1 MVKIEVLFFILSSF
15 FGVKEGQIAAN
26 NTHVFI
32 NPAEKVVTIKQ
43 YDLFT
48 VFLPKQD
55 TVVTITEIKKVLLNK
70 EQNWNKALDNFE
82 QKNCIFK
89 KENNQINAI
98 VTLHYKNEKD
108 LEAMGIWYNQE
119 LGEFSMLAIPK
130 ENLTSKNGR
139 YKDKLIVF
147 QNDSTFSFEMNPFKE
162 MREEHK
168 KLKKSL
174 LLYWDD

>member
-1 MVKIEVLFFILSSF
+1 MVKIEVLFFMLSSF
-15 FGVKEGQIAAN
+15 LSVNESQIAAN
-26 NTHVFI
+26 DIHVSI

-48 VFLPKQD
+48 VFIPEQD
-55 TVVTITEIKKVLLNK
+55 TLAVITEIKKVLHNK

-82 QKNCIFK
+82 QKSCVFQK
-89 KENNQINAI
+89 LDNQINANI
-98 VTLHYKNEKD
+98 TLRYKNEKD

-119 LGEFSMLAIPK
+119 LGEFSMLAIPE

-139 YKDKLIVF
+139 HKDKLIVF
-147 QNDSTFSFEMNPFKE
+147 QNDSTFSFKMNPFKK